1 MKIRTNKTIIML
13 AASLSA
19 IAILSACD
27 DEITKI
33 AGPDVQTVAAYKDL
47 AECSGKN
54 EGDLYY
60 VKDSG
65 AVYLCSDSVWK
76 ATSASLNSTETK
88 NGTDGKNGADGKD
101 GKNGSDGKDGSDG
114 KNGTDGKDG
123 ASCTVSALKDS
134 SGYDIICDGKK
145 VGTLLNGK
153 NGAKGDKGDNGVK
166 GDDGAKGDNGKNGTT
181 CSAKEL
187 SDGSGYE
194 LSCDGKIVGTIKN
207 GTKGEKGD
215 DGTACTS
222 KALEDGSGYELS
234 CGGKVVGTVKNG
246 TTTNAECI
254 FDYDND
260 GTVTIKCGDKDAF
273 KLPLA
278 LCGTTPYDPDKKECF
293 EGELSDKLEN
303 FENLE
308 NLIVP

>member
-88 NGTDGKNGADGKD
+88 NGTDGKN
-101 GKNGSDGKDGSDG
+101 GSDG

-246 TTTNAECI
+246 TTTDAECI
-254 FDYDND
+254 FDYDHD

-278 LCGTTPYDPDKKECF
+278 LCGTTPYDPKDFACLD
-293 EGELSDKLEN
+293 GELIDIT
-303 FENLE
+303 FQ
-308 NLIVP
+308 

>member
-65 AVYLCSDSVWK
+65 TVYLCSDSVWK

-88 NGTDGKNGADGKD
+88 NGTDGKN
-101 GKNGSDGKDGSDG
+101 GSDG

-166 GDDGAKGDNGKNGTT
+166 GDNGAKGDNGKNGTT

-215 DGTACTS
+215 DGTACAS

-246 TTTNAECI
+246 TTTDAECI
-254 FDYDND
+254 FDYDHD

-293 EGELSDKLEN
+293 EGELSDKHENFENLEN
-303 FENLE
+303 NENLE

>member
-1 MKIRTNKTIIML
+1 M
-13 AASLSA
+13 
-19 IAILSACD
+19 
-27 DEITKI
+27 
-33 AGPDVQTVAAYKDL
+33 
-47 AECSGKN
+47 
-54 EGDLYY
+54 
-60 VKDSG
+60 
-65 AVYLCSDSVWK
+65 
-76 ATSASLNSTETK
+76 
-88 NGTDGKNGADGKD
+88 
-101 GKNGSDGKDGSDG
+101 
-114 KNGTDGKDG
+114 
-123 ASCTVSALKDS
+123 
-134 SGYDIICDGKK
+134 
-145 VGTLLNGK
+145 NGK

-166 GDDGAKGDNGKNGTT
+166 GDNGAKGDNGKNGTT

-303 FENLE
+303 FENFENLE
-308 NLIVP
+308 NLENHIVP

>member
-65 AVYLCSDSVWK
+65 AVYLCTNNVWK
-76 ATSASLNSTETK
+76 ASSTNKTENKNNTDSKDET
-88 NGTDGKNGADGKD
+88 
-101 GKNGSDGKDGSDG
+101 
-114 KNGTDGKDG
+114 
-123 ASCTVSALKDS
+123 SCTVSALKDS
-134 SGYDIICDGKK
+134 SGYDIICNGKK
-145 VGTLLNGK
+145 VGTLLNSK
-153 NGAKGDKGDNGVK
+153 NDVKGDKGDN
-166 GDDGAKGDNGKNGTT
+166 GAKGDNGKNGSTCTT
-181 CSAKEL
+181 KEL

-194 LSCDGKIVGTIKN
+194 LSCDGKVVGTIKN

-260 GTVTIKCGDKDAF
+260 GTVTIKCGDKDSF

-293 EGELSDKLEN
+293 EGKLSDKLEN

-308 NLIVP
+308 NLENLIVP